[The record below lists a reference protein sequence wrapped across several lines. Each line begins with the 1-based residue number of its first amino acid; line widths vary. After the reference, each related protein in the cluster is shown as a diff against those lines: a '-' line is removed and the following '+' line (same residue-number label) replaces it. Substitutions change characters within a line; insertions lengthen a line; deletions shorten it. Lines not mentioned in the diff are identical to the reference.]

1 MRKTTFTLALAACVA
16 QQAFGVQR
24 PHIILIMTDQQR
36 SDALGCMGNAAV
48 ISPNIDRLAA
58 EGTTFMSAYTSC
70 PSSTPAR
77 AGLLT
82 GLSPWHHGLLGY
94 GKISE
99 HTRHE
104 LPAMLGD
111 AGYFT
116 FAIGKNHFHPQRNRH
131 GYSNVLLDESGRV
144 EDKNFISDYR
154 LWFQLHDPSGNP
166 DATGVG
172 WNDHLGKAYALRA
185 DLHPN
190 HWTGEM
196 ARTLIAN
203 YDNKEKPL
211 FLKVSFARP
220 HSPYD
225 PPKKYLDMYDGKD
238 IPVPA
243 VGDWCGAHSKPLDP
257 DKAPKDAAY
266 GNFGDEYAKNSRRH
280 YYANI
285 TYIDDEIGQI
295 VQVLKDK
302 GMYDNSLIVFVSDH
316 GDMLGD
322 HYHWR
327 KTYPYEGSSHVP
339 LVVKWPKQMGV
350 GGGQRVDNVV
360 ELRDIMPTF
369 LEAAGADIPGDIDG
383 RSMVQLAKGDATGW
397 RKYIDMEHATCYSE
411 DNYWA
416 ALTDGKIKYV
426 WNFHNGSEQLFDL
439 VRDPH
444 ELHNAAAD
452 RKYRKTLAALR
463 QAMVEHLSERGE
475 GFVKDGKLVVRQK
488 TMLYGPNYKRD

>member
-1 MRKTTFTLALAACVA
+1 MKKTTFTIALAACAVGA
-16 QQAFGVQR
+16 SAAQR

-58 EGTTFMSAYTSC
+58 EGTTFTSAYTSC

-99 HTRHE
+99 HPRHE
-104 LPAMLGD
+104 LPAMLAQ
-111 AGYFT
+111 AGYYT

-144 EDKNFISDYR
+144 EDQNFVSDYR
-154 LWFQLHDPSGNP
+154 LWFQLNNPGGNP

-172 WNDHLGKAYALRA
+172 WNDHLGKAYVPDAR
-185 DLHPN
+185 LHPN

-196 ARTLIAN
+196 ARTLISH
-203 YDNKEKPL
+203 YDNQGKPL
-211 FLKVSFARP
+211 FLKISFARP

-225 PPKKYLDMYDGKD
+225 PPQKYLDMYDGRD
-238 IPVPA
+238 IPAPA
-243 VGDWCGAHSKPLDP
+243 KGDWCGQHARQLDP

-266 GNFGDEYAKNSRRH
+266 GNFGDAYAINSRRH

-295 VQVLKDK
+295 VQALKNR
-302 GMYDNSLIVFVSDH
+302 GMYDNSLIIFLSDH
-316 GDMLGD
+316 GDMMGD

-339 LVVKWPKQMGV
+339 FIIKWPKQMGMAE
-350 GGGQRVDNVV
+350 GQRVGNVV
-360 ELRDIMPTF
+360 ELRDVMPTF
-369 LEAAGADIPGDIDG
+369 LEAAGADIPADIDG
-383 RSMVQLAKGDATGW
+383 RSVVQLARGNADGW
-397 RKYIDMEHATCYSE
+397 RRFVDMEHATCYSA

-416 ALTDGKIKYV
+416 ALTDGKVKYV
-426 WNFHNGSEQLFDL
+426 WNMHNGSEQLFDL
-439 VRDPH
+439 VSDPM

-452 RKYRKTLAALR
+452 RKWRRTLAQMR
-463 QAMVEHLSERGE
+463 QAMVEHLAERGE
-475 GFVKDGKLVVRQK
+475 GFVKDGKLVVRDK
-488 TMLYGPNYKRD
+488 TMLYGPNYAK